1 MTERKITAPYCIDT
15 HTCMHTHTFSLTIN
29 PNDWMAQ
36 KEKVDVKYTT
46 EGKSHLLHE
55 ALGLFLLNA
64 SHVVEG
70 VS

>member
-1 MTERKITAPYCIDT
+1 
-15 HTCMHTHTFSLTIN
+15 
-29 PNDWMAQ
+29 MAQ
-36 KEKVDVKYTT
+36 KDTKVDVKYMT

-55 ALGLFLLNA
+55 AFLLNA

>member
-1 MTERKITAPYCIDT
+1 
-15 HTCMHTHTFSLTIN
+15 
-29 PNDWMAQ
+29 MAQ
-36 KEKVDVKYTT
+36 KEKVDVKYTA

-70 VS
+70 VSYF